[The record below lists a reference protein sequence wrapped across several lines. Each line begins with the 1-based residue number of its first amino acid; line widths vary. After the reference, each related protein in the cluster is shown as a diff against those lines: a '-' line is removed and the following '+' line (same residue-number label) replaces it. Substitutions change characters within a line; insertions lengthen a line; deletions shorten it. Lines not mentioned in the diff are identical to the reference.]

1 LFGDM
6 VKAGYWGNKRN
17 KGKWGKSAARKS
29 FPPFLLLLAFLFA
42 CSTPTPTPPPNF
54 GRFDAETQALID
66 NAERVAF
73 IVPFSHWDTDWHET
87 FAVYGR
93 MSNNNIQAAINLAQ
107 AEPRFRYALEQ
118 VAFVKHFWDSFPEH
132 RAALKALVANGQ
144 FMFAWAGITQPET
157 SLAAPAVQ
165 MRNWQ
170 MGAQWITETF
180 GAEFVPHTAWQS
192 DAFGNSAAFPHFL
205 QEVGVPYLFIGRWQN
220 RCDPAFQDCVPLPLH
235 FYWRSPLPSPAGR
248 GAGGEGAEAVRVLT
262 AYIFYSDAWGDI
274 FRAGEDETKQLE
286 AIQAYVAA
294 QFERTTSRYAF
305 IPMGFDF
312 LSPLPQL
319 MRLVDANNA
328 NSATKFVVS
337 APETAFK
344 YLATQDLPEIEVDL
358 NPIWQGFYGSRPYAK
373 IADKESEY
381 YLTANAKFGGDSSAW
396 YTATFSAHYDNIA
409 AVSYDEVWE
418 QAQKPRFEQTVA
430 VAAQD
435 LAHTLAGHAAQTDSN
450 LLIFNPTSWP
460 RSEVIEVRA
469 ESVLAG
475 WPHQPLSGGGAALR
489 VDAVPGAG
497 WQAPASAKEVPPVT
511 VAQTASGVILSNQLV
526 TVEIDSARGGTFS
539 ILQSS
544 NSPNLLSGP
553 ADDLT
558 YWADTGDIYGARFGE
573 VVARA
578 SQTPAQLTVLA
589 EGPLLARVQAAFT
602 LGGQPVTKTVTLRAA
617 SPYVEVALT
626 LKALP
631 ETSAVVH
638 IPTNL
643 QATQRTD
650 DLGFG
655 ALTHE
660 FDAQP
665 IVTGDIT
672 YRRKIFYPTMYWTDV
687 SDANAGLT
695 LITHGL
701 QGVGGVNELSL
712 LLVRSVTDEDGEG
725 LTDPDYHTLHYAYAP
740 HGAKAP
746 EWGAVAQRAYE
757 FNQPLIPVWRAGQT
771 VTVQLPFQQNL
782 FTINNPPQPATLP
795 VLRLPANNI
804 LADVLPINGQL
815 HGLRLNYDSGA
826 PASRWLQPLIPNP

>member
-1 LFGDM
+1 M
-6 VKAGYWGNKRN
+6 VKAGLWGNKGS
-17 KGKWGKSAARKS
+17 KGKWGKSTARKS
-29 FPPFLLLLAFLFA
+29 SPSFLLCFVFLIS
-42 CSTPTPTPPPNF
+42 CSTPTPPPPPNF
-54 GRFDAETQALID
+54 GRFDADTQKLIES
-66 NAERVAF
+66 AERVAF

-93 MSNNNIQAAINLAQ
+93 MSNNNIQAAIKLAQ

-118 VAFVKHFWDSFPEH
+118 VAFVKHFWETFPNQRE
-132 RAALKALVANGQ
+132 ALRALVRNGQ
-144 FMFAWAGITQPET
+144 FTFAWAGITQPET

-180 GAEFVPHTAWQS
+180 GAEYVPHTAWQS

-220 RCDPAFQDCVPLPLH
+220 RCDPAHQDCVPLPLH
-235 FYWRSPLPSPAGR
+235 FYWKSPAT
-248 GAGGEGAEAVRVLT
+248 EARVLT
-262 AYIFYSDAWGDI
+262 AYVFYSDAWGDI
-274 FRAGEDETKQLE
+274 FRAGEDEAKQLE
-286 AIQAYVAA
+286 AIQAYVAG

-337 APETAFK
+337 DPETAFK
-344 YLATQDLPEIEVDL
+344 YLATQDLPEFEVDL

-396 YTATFSAHYDNIA
+396 YTATFSAHYDNVA

-418 QAQKPRFEQTVA
+418 QAQRPRFEQTVA
-430 VAAQD
+430 VAVQD
-435 LAHTLAGHAAQTDSN
+435 LAQTLAGHAAHSGAGF
-450 LLIFNPTSWP
+450 LVFNPTSWP

-489 VDAVPGAG
+489 VEAVPGVG
-497 WQAPASAKEVPPVT
+497 WRELSTASEVPPVT
-511 VAQTASGVILSNQLV
+511 VSQTANGVTLSNHLV

-578 SQTPAQLTVLA
+578 SQTPAQLTVLD

-602 LGGQPVTKTVTLRAA
+602 LGGQLVTKTVTLRAA
-617 SPYVEVALT
+617 SPYVEVALM

-638 IPTNL
+638 IPTHL

-655 ALTHE
+655 AMTHE
-660 FDAQP
+660 FDSQP
-665 IVTGDIT
+665 ITTGDIT
-672 YRRKIFYPTMYWTDV
+672 YRRKIFYPTMYWTNV
-687 SDANAGLT
+687 SDADAGLT
-695 LITHGL
+695 LMTHGL

-712 LLVRSVTDEDGEG
+712 LLVRSVTDKDGEG
-725 LTDPDYHTLHYAYAP
+725 LTDPDYHTLYYAYWP
-740 HGAKAP
+740 HSADTP

-771 VTVQLPFQQNL
+771 VTVQLPFQANL
-782 FTINNPPQPATLP
+782 FTISNPPQPAP
-795 VLRLPANNI
+795 LPALQIPANQI
-804 LADVLPINGQL
+804 LADVLPFNGQL
-815 HGLRLNYDSGA
+815 HGLWLNYDSGS
-826 PASRWLQPLIPNP
+826 PANRWLQPLIPNP